1 MSNNK
6 SSGQIINERRIEIS
20 NYIKALKSVLC
31 LRKLVSEKLRGDFYF
46 GSKLTYKEPGGRDP
60 QTPDFIVKLT
70 DSIWVGE
77 IKKALPDPTNFSSE
91 ENYIRTVIE
100 NDIIAQLKKYD
111 ESFKEIDKHDL
122 ILLTPSRDVEAIGI
136 LKIKYLEKKASI
148 NERIFENNFALLLYY
163 IEPGA
168 NNNEFIIIKLDHGT
182 FANKGARDILR
193 IGYKKMV
200 SEIKDDL
207 AKFKVYEETD
217 KTPIEYIMVLLWTEI
232 FPEIIGKG
240 DVEKI
245 IEWRNKKEHI
255 FEVKMDS
262 LIEYLHRM
270 YTLPSLNENDKK
282 QFSTKLVIDAM
293 NKFSAVK
300 FRSERTG
307 KFEPAVT
314 DREENG
320 SIIFKV
326 TYKSLPEKE
335 ELNYILKS
343 IYSKEKPNREETK
356 PQAER
361 GQSSIKEWLENDRKI
376 EEGSKNER

>member
-1 MSNNK
+1 MTGLLKMLNNK
-6 SSGQIINERRIEIS
+6 STEQIVNEKRIEIS
-20 NYIKALKSVLC
+20 NYIKALKSILC
-31 LRKLVSEKLRGDFYF
+31 LRKLVTEKLAGDFYS
-46 GSKLTYKEPGGRDP
+46 GSKLTYKEPNGRDP

-70 DSIWVGE
+70 NSIWVGE
-77 IKKALPDPTNFSSE
+77 IKKALPDPTNFPSE
-91 ENYIRTVIE
+91 ENYIRKVIE
-100 NDIIAQLKKYD
+100 EDIIAQLKKYD
-111 ESFKEIDKHDL
+111 DSFKELESQDL
-122 ILLTPSRDVEAIGI
+122 ILLTPSRDVEAIGL
-136 LKIKYLEKKASI
+136 LKIKYLERKEAN
-148 NERIFENNFALLLYY
+148 NEKIFENNFALLLYY

-168 NNNEFIIIKLDHGT
+168 NNNEFIIIKLDYGSLT
-182 FANKGARDILR
+182 NSDARDILR

-245 IEWRNKKEHI
+245 IEWRDKREHI
-255 FEVKMDS
+255 FEVKMDR
-262 LIEYLHRM
+262 LVEYLHRM

-282 QFSTKLVIDAM
+282 QFSTKLITDAM

-314 DREENG
+314 SREENG
-320 SIIFKV
+320 SIIFRV

-343 IYSKEKPNREETK
+343 IYSKEKPTENSL
-356 PQAER
+356 QER
-361 GQSSIKEWLENDRKI
+361 KK
-376 EEGSKNER
+376 K